1 MKHILVVLMVLAAL
15 IMPALGEKPSD
26 KIVTAPLPG
35 KISLSGTVDESMK
48 AIDDM
53 NEPLGMWQRW
63 EVPNIGHYT
72 SWKVDVVQE
81 DSVGVPT
88 ALLNFSQQKPVDLNM
103 TSVGNLS
110 ADFTVLDSTSTE
122 GLVFT

>member
-1 MKHILVVLMVLAAL
+1 MKHIFIGLMVVAAL

-48 AIDDM
+48 AIDAM

-81 DSVGVPT
+81 DSVGVPMV
-88 ALLNFSQQKPVDLNM
+88 LLNFSQQKPIDLNT

>member
-1 MKHILVVLMVLAAL
+1 MKHIFIVLMVVAAL

-63 EVPNIGHYT
+63 EVPNIGHYV
-72 SWKVDVVQE
+72 SWRVEATQE
-81 DSVGVPT
+81 DNVGVPT
-88 ALLNFSQQKPVDLNM
+88 ALLNFSQQKPIDLNM